1 MRITDIP
8 DVRSISPD
16 SAPKRRRE
24 APDQAVELMERSGKI
39 DDVEAYR
46 IQANSERGAQDAG
59 I

>member
-16 SAPKRRRE
+16 SAPKRRSE
-24 APDQAVELMERSGKI
+24 APDPAVELMERSGKI

-46 IQANSERGAQDAG
+46 IKTNSERGAQDAG

>member
-16 SAPKRRRE
+16 SAPKSRSE
-24 APDQAVELMERSGKI
+24 APDQAVERMARSDKI

-46 IQANSERGAQDAG
+46 IKTNSERGAQDAG

>member
-16 SAPKRRRE
+16 SAPKRRSE
-24 APDQAVELMERSGKI
+24 APDPAVELMERSGKI

-46 IQANSERGAQDAG
+46 IKTKSERRAQDAG

>member
-16 SAPKRRRE
+16 SAPKRKSE

-46 IQANSERGAQDAG
+46 IQANSERGVQDAG

>member
-1 MRITDIP
+1 MKITDIP

-16 SAPKRRRE
+16 SAPKRKRE

-46 IQANSERGAQDAG
+46 IQANSERGVHDAG